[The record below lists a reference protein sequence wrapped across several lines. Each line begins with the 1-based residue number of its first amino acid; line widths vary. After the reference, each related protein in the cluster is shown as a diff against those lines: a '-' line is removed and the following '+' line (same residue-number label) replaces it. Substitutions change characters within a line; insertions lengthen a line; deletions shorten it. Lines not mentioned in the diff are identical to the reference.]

1 MHTNNTINNRLM
13 QDISRQKRKIHTNVT
28 FLSQFE
34 INSGVQCKKHRHYQ
48 TFKGEMME
56 IICKNE
62 EFVTVIKPFGVSSQE
77 NGRDGLPELL
87 KKELNT
93 DEIYT
98 VHRLDTVTSGVMVY
112 ARTKKAAALLSK
124 GITDGT
130 FEKEYLAV
138 VHGEVIPESGI
149 MEDFLF
155 KDSRKNKS
163 FVVKKERKGVKK
175 ASLEYE
181 VQETKNGLSL
191 VKIKLHTGRT
201 HQIRVQFSSRRHP
214 VYGDGKYGASDNIPF
229 IALFSHRIS
238 FISPENG
245 ERVSFEAPRPHYDF
259 FDL

>member
-1 MHTNNTINNRLM
+1 
-13 QDISRQKRKIHTNVT
+13 
-28 FLSQFE
+28 
-34 INSGVQCKKHRHYQ
+34 
-48 TFKGEMME
+48 MME
-56 IICKNE
+56 IICNND
-62 EFVTVIKPFGVSSQE
+62 EFVTVIKPFGISSQE
-77 NGRDGLPELL
+77 NGRDGLPDIIKRELQL
-87 KKELNT
+87 S
-93 DEIYT
+93 EIYT

-112 ARTKKAAALLSK
+112 AKTKKAAAVLSK

-130 FEKEYLAV
+130 FQKEYLAV
-138 VHGEVIPESGI
+138 VHGEVSPEKGI

-163 FVVKKERKGVKK
+163 FVVKSERKGVKK

-181 VQETKNGLSL
+181 VTEVKNGLSL

-245 ERVSFEAPRPHYDF
+245 ERVSFVSPRPKYDF

>member
-1 MHTNNTINNRLM
+1 
-13 QDISRQKRKIHTNVT
+13 
-28 FLSQFE
+28 
-34 INSGVQCKKHRHYQ
+34 
-48 TFKGEMME
+48 MME
-56 IICKNE
+56 IICNNE
-62 EFVTVIKPFGVSSQE
+62 EFVTVVKPFGVSSQE
-77 NGRDGLPELL
+77 NGRDGLPDII
-87 KKELNT
+87 KKELQLS
-93 DEIYT
+93 EIYT

-112 ARTKKAAALLSK
+112 AKTKKAAAVLSK

-130 FEKEYLAV
+130 FQKEYLAV
-138 VHGEVIPESGI
+138 VHGEVSPEKGI

-163 FVVKKERKGVKK
+163 FVVKSERKGVKK

-181 VQETKNGLSL
+181 VTEVKNGLSL
-191 VKIKLHTGRT
+191 VRIKLHTGRT

-245 ERVSFEAPRPHYDF
+245 ERVSFVSPRPHYDF

>member
-1 MHTNNTINNRLM
+1 MCKE
-13 QDISRQKRKIHTNVT
+13 SR
-28 FLSQFE
+28 
-34 INSGVQCKKHRHYQ
+34 KK
-48 TFKGEMME
+48 ME
-56 IICKNE
+56 ILYNAPSFVVCSKPHSMSSEETGKN
-62 EFVTVIKPFGVSSQE
+62 S
-77 NGRDGLPELL
+77 LPLLL
-87 KKELNT
+87 KETLGIT
-93 DEIYT
+93 EIYT

-112 ARTKKAAALLSK
+112 AKTKEAAAQLTRQI
-124 GITDGT
+124 GDGSFT
-130 FEKEYLAV
+130 KEYLAV
-138 VHGEVIPESGI
+138 VHGI
-149 MEDFLF
+149 MEEKQAVLEDLLF

-163 FVVKKERKGVKK
+163 FVVKRQRKGVKK

-181 VQETKNGLSL
+181 AVEEKNGLSL